1 LHAENRLHYEQLITE
16 VAQGVYRLVL
26 LGPEFCVPGNQYWMG
41 LTKDCVFRRRLLGI
55 VIDEAH
61 LCHAWRDFRPRID
74 GLFRLNSWFNVPF
87 MVMSATMTPYVRQY
101 VHSSL
106 RLPGNVPLI
115 HCPVDRPEI
124 YLSVRTIQ
132 YSIATFK
139 DLDFLLPSSI
149 SQWDVVPTIVFADSQ
164 MEFVRS
170 LLGQSATRL
179 VSSISKKN
187 ARVGSE

>member
-1 LHAENRLHYEQLITE
+1 
-16 VAQGVYRLVL
+16 VYRLVL

-87 MVMSATMTPYVRQY
+87 MVMSATMAPYVRQY